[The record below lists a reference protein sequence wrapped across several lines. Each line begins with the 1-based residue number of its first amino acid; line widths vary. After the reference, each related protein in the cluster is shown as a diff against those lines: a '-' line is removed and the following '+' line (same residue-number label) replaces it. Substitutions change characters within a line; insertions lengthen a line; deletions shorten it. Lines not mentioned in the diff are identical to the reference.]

1 MIGGVLTDTQ
11 TPITVQNELED
22 LIAAL
27 NAERDKLSE
36 SINISRHLLMFT
48 QRECTEL
55 DSRVAKREITPED
68 AAVLLQRLAS
78 YANAIERDQQQLSEV
93 QEQLAD
99 AHLRLSQLLR
109 PVAPEAPRTDLA
121 DTDLGRVLDQWL
133 LSGAKGAAPGRAPQA
148 NDHVCKKR
156 RRKALWEKLHL
167 VSVLWFFFTPVFICL
182 LIVAAEHGFLP
193 KSLPLEYLIGPY
205 LVIAILGPHITKH
218 IINGCE

>member
-1 MIGGVLTDTQ
+1 MLTDAQ
-11 TPITVQNELED
+11 TPITVQDELED

-27 NAERDKLSE
+27 NAERDRLSE
-36 SINISRHLLMFT
+36 SVNVSRHLLKFA
-48 QRECTEL
+48 QRECTGL

-68 AAVLLQRLAS
+68 AAILLQRLAS
-78 YANAIERDQQQLSEV
+78 YSNTLERDQQKLSEV
-93 QEQLAD
+93 QAQLAD

-109 PVAPEAPRTDLA
+109 PVSPEAPKTDLA
-121 DTDLGRVLDQWL
+121 DTDLGRVLDQGL
-133 LSGAKGAAPGRAPQA
+133 LSGAKGAAPDRGPQSI
-148 NDHVCKKR
+148 DHAYRKR

-167 VSVLWFFFTPVFICL
+167 VSVLWFFFTPAFIYL
-182 LIVAAEHGFLP
+182 LILAADHGFLP